1 MTSRTATALFAAA
14 AALSIGAFVATPA
27 QATLF
32 TGSIQL
38 VDNTKGNPLD
48 FSGSGT
54 INWNETTLNTW
65 THYDAI
71 MSYTLDPTKLGLYN
85 DEIQANLDF
94 ALPAAQLVKHTGD
107 ASDAVFSIF
116 GFIGSGGAI
125 TWDKPNPFTI
135 DFTTGDEISL
145 QLDSGVFGQ
154 GGYKNTGVLSVEVE
168 QTKVPEPMSLAL
180 LGAGLAGLGIV
191 SRRRSR
197 LPTAAA

>member
-1 MTSRTATALFAAA
+1 MTSRTAIALFAAA
-14 AALSIGAFVATPA
+14 ALGAGAFVATPA
-27 QATLF
+27 QATQF
-32 TGSIQL
+32 SGSIQL
-38 VDNTKGNPLD
+38 VDTTAGNPLD

-65 THYDAI
+65 THYDGI
-71 MSYTLDPTKLGLYN
+71 MSYTLDPSKLGLYN
-85 DEIQANLDF
+85 DEIQANLNF
-94 ALPAAQLVKHTGD
+94 TLPAAQFVTHTGD
-107 ASDAVFSIF
+107 ASDAVFKVF
-116 GFIGSGGAI
+116 GFIGSTGAI

-145 QLDSGVFGQ
+145 YLDPGVFGQ

-180 LGAGLAGLGIV
+180 LGAGLAGLGVV